1 MNRQTD
7 IDLSKGF
14 TVMILVNVPEVIR
27 PAMNVLVTG
36 MLATYF
42 KTDRGKGTTIAV
54 DEGGA
59 FLREKQLAD
68 MVLKHPD
75 TREKL

>member
-14 TVMILVNVPEVIR
+14 TVIDLVKVPEVIR
-27 PAMNVLVTG
+27 SAMNVLVTG

-42 KTDRGKGTTIAV
+42 KTDSEKGTSIAV

-59 FLREKQLAD
+59 FLRQKEL
-68 MVLKHPD
+68 
-75 TREKL
+75 